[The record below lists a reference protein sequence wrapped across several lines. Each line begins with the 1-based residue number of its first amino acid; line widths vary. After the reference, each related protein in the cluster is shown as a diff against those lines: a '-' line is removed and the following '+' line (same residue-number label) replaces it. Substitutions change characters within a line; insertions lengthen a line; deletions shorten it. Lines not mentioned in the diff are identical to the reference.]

1 GCSMRCNAGFG
12 DPTRGR
18 PILRSSA
25 SKITASRSEGN
36 GSLSTSHSRGKL
48 VESPAGKNAFFAS
61 RVLVPFTFGNPN
73 RNGSHGGRVLTTHS
87 TMCTPNTM
95 VRGDLRGKT
104 YQGAHD
110 NPIDDANSRSPL
122 PPEVPE
128 DVRRVPRRAM
138 RLVRSLGK
146 RRRKLNQGP
155 TYIFQYGHVTAKQNI
170 ARYNSVRFRLPC

>member
-1 GCSMRCNAGFG
+1 MRCNAGFG
-12 DPTRGR
+12 DRTRGR

-61 RVLVPFTFGNPN
+61 RDLVPFTFGNPN

-87 TMCTPNTM
+87 TMCAHETM
-95 VRGDLRGKT
+95 VPGELRVKA
-104 YQGAHD
+104 YQGSHD
-110 NPIDDANSRSPL
+110 DSIDDANARSPV

-128 DVRRVPRRAM
+128 
-138 RLVRSLGK
+138 
-146 RRRKLNQGP
+146 
-155 TYIFQYGHVTAKQNI
+155 
-170 ARYNSVRFRLPC
+170 